1 MESLPKMQAVVDRL
15 HAEGVIDYPIEV
27 RYFGPIGSGN
37 VEIQLLRDGDVA
49 DRVGHF
55 FTSKHADGWE
65 SPNTLR
71 GISDPCLK
79 AYRKVRRKNKGAGL
93 WSVQW
98 AFLKDKALWGHGLGK
113 MAYEQIL
120 QDAGKFG
127 AVVFP
132 AWCAKGGST
141 TPMAQRVWDSVGKRH
156 GTEGVV
162 VIPKNLRVAS
172 AVGVADRYANRTLTQ
187 QQQRLEKAIEA
198 FMGALRETGSAFGW
212 RQKPIPPGTPAAMR
226 AAASALYDLLDLQF
240 EKEFDAA
247 RLKKYLRRTKN
258 LRKMVSQY
266 RRVADVEELK
276 AVYQAQSSKS
286 KDAWEKI
293 RDYIRD
299 VVAIL
304 TTFDS
309 EPLGGF
315 RVGGMRVSV
324 IQQGGKAWDSE
335 MIEKLKAVLA
345 KTEAF
350 LKGRGLGVL
359 TKNLLVFAYP
369 TAAIPGTGSAN
380 AYYNRVKDIAAI
392 AAGSDWFSNS
402 TVDRMVQTMVHELGH
417 RAYYQIIGNTGR
429 GAWEGFFE
437 AMQSPPDVD
446 GMIRRW
452 KAWVQQAKDSKEQRR
467 RSHFG
472 MWFPELS
479 GKDAEAAQWLLMAV
493 RSLGLQKG
501 EKFDSYYGNP
511 TPTSVA
517 ALDVLEDRKDEVKVF
532 AEPVTAYSATNPSE
546 LFAEVFAHYIAHGP
560 RTLSPRVRAEFK
572 RTLPQM
578 KVGRTHRFSY
588 QGGHKP
594 PNDGAQAHDMGS
606 GIHFPADI
614 LTHPEW
620 YTGFSGHLRSFWDS
634 ILKAQGKPGSRI
646 SVYRALPGQHTTF
659 SKGDWVT
666 PSLRYAQ
673 DHAAGEDGWH
683 IIKAT
688 VPARTL
694 RFAGDDLVEW
704 GYWGPTVEGKVVGHA
719 RAAKRNSHPMKV
731 GRAPAPLLDLDAR
744 RLKYFQ
750 HSIKFWGESLK
761 RAGYGDLAAQ
771 AAQLV
776 RAISQLEGS
785 VDPTALVQEIESL
798 VDSIRE
804 GMGVR
809 SALNA
814 LDRVVEDVNDEII
827 RPFRRRAAI
836 RAASRFVDEG
846 MVGEHWGSTASGVLV
861 TDGSRVLLLK
871 RSPHVEDPGLWGI
884 PGGAVPVDHG
894 SGRPMDAKKS
904 AFIEAKEEMGGIPSG
919 SGAGKHVFRGSGD
932 FTFTTFVW
940 EVDPETLDQF
950 TPRLNWEHT
959 DWKVE
964 DIGAVGS
971 GIHPGVLWVLKK
983 MGPGRVAASFAHG
996 RL

>member
-1 MESLPKMQAVVDRL
+1 MDVYFDYQRVPAKLKDHAAWWVYRGSHKDMLFKAWRALPPEQKEALDIANEAAHQGSTLTLYRTPTGTEHTDHAGASFTTDKSLWGDEGYAVRVPVGDVLISYKTPGFEDIFNNQRYGHEKEVILKPTASAARVASRYIRAGGSFPAMQSAVDRL
-15 HAEGVIDYPIEV
+15 YNEGVIDYPIEV
-27 RYFGPIGSGN
+27 RYFGPSGSGN
-37 VEIQLLRDGDVA
+37 VEIQLLKDGRPGDYA
-49 DRVGHF
+49 GHF

-65 SPNTLR
+65 SPSTLR

-120 QDAGKFG
+120 KDAGKFG

-132 AWCAKGGST
+132 AWCATGGST

-156 GTEGVV
+156 STEGVV

-172 AVGVADRYANRTLTQ
+172 TVGVATRYANRTLTQ
-187 QQQRLEKAIEA
+187 QTQRLESAVTA
-198 FMGALRETGSAFGW
+198 FMDALRETGRAIGGW
-212 RQKPIPPGTPAAMR
+212 RRKPMPPGTPAAMR
-226 AAASALYDLLDLQF
+226 AAASTLYDLLDIQF
-240 EKEFDAA
+240 EREYDAA
-247 RLKKYLRRTKN
+247 RLKKYLRRAKN
-258 LRKMVSQY
+258 LRKLVGQY
-266 RRVADVEELK
+266 RQVADAEELEE
-276 AVYQAQSSKS
+276 VYRAQSSKT

-293 RDYIRD
+293 RDYTSEVISL
-299 VVAIL
+299 L

-309 EPLGGF
+309 EPAGGF
-315 RVGGMRVSV
+315 RVGGMRVAL
-324 IQQGGKAWDSE
+324 IQQGGASWNDE

-345 KTEAF
+345 KTDAF

-359 TKNLLVFAYP
+359 TKGLLVFAYP
-369 TAAIPGTGSAN
+369 TSGIPGIGSAN
-380 AYYNRVKDIAAI
+380 AFYNRAKDIAAI
-392 AAGSDWFSNS
+392 AAGSNWFRKSSVN
-402 TVDRMVQTMVHELGH
+402 RMVQTMVHELGH

-452 KAWVQQAKDSKEQRR
+452 KAWVQQANDPKEQRR

-479 GKDAEAAQWLLMAV
+479 GQDAEAAQWLLMAV
-493 RSLGLQKG
+493 RSLGIQKG
-501 EKFDSYYGNP
+501 EKFDSYRGNP

-572 RTLPQM
+572 RSIPQM
-578 KVGRTHRFSY
+578 KVGRASMTHRFAY
-588 QGGHKP
+588 QGGHTP
-594 PNDGAQAHDMGS
+594 PDDGAQAHDLGA
-606 GIHFPADI
+606 GTHFPADI

-620 YTGFSGHLRSFWDS
+620 YTGFRGHLRSFWDS

-659 SKGDWVT
+659 SSGDWVT

-673 DHAAGEDGWH
+673 DHAAGEEGWH

-719 RAAKRNSHPMKV
+719 RAANRSIPMKV
-731 GRAPAPLLDLDAR
+731 ALTRRMAARVVARHVRDKIDWHGQVADLRSQVENLRVLRQGYRKQIGDIRRAVGALDKSLAGSSMHRDIRQGLSRAVQSLDGHDPR
-744 RLKYFQ
+744 TTSFL
-750 HSIKFWGESLK
+750 G
-761 RAGYGDLAAQ
+761 
-771 AAQLV
+771 QLDYLT
-776 RAISQLEGS
+776 SQY
-785 VDPTALVQEIESL
+785 DQI
-798 VDSIRE
+798 
-804 GMGVR
+804 GMG
-809 SALNA
+809 L
-814 LDRVVEDVNDEII
+814 
-827 RPFRRRAAI
+827 
-836 RAASRFVDEG
+836 
-846 MVGEHWGSTASGVLV
+846 
-861 TDGSRVLLLK
+861 
-871 RSPHVEDPGLWGI
+871 
-884 PGGAVPVDHG
+884 
-894 SGRPMDAKKS
+894 
-904 AFIEAKEEMGGIPSG
+904 
-919 SGAGKHVFRGSGD
+919 
-932 FTFTTFVW
+932 
-940 EVDPETLDQF
+940 
-950 TPRLNWEHT
+950 
-959 DWKVE
+959 
-964 DIGAVGS
+964 
-971 GIHPGVLWVLKK
+971 
-983 MGPGRVAASFAHG
+983 
-996 RL
+996 